1 MPGEL
6 ERHGRIVRLGNGL
19 PIEVNTRDLVGGFIA
34 RHGWW
39 EPETVAFMQRWLR
52 PGMTVIDAGAHVGQY
67 ALLASGCVGPEG
79 RVHAFEPHP
88 RLHAILCR
96 NLARVGCTN
105 VAAQPL
111 ALGRRCEERPFFLA
125 RTDNLG
131 ASSLRPDPLVPD
143 SSAVRVQVTSL
154 DAYLAAHAVPHVDL
168 LKINVEGA
176 ERDVLAGAAATLA
189 ANPDIVLVV
198 EFLRENAE
206 RWGHTIEALETD
218 LRAYGFRLFALSGLG
233 LAPYTPV
240 GRLAVNVVAARH
252 VTRVLPG
259 LPEALAAQLL
269 MRLCDATGARGPRLA
284 TPQASG
290 EVRYVIS
297 RRTAGIGDLLVN
309 LLAAWRFAAYTGRTL
324 AAIACP
330 ASDSADA
337 ASCSWHGQ
345 RPRRGG
351 VPRSHAGRAVRQSL
365 PQDAPE
371 LPVAARLRHPRRRAV
386 SMLLLAAAT
395 RWYADPPYSFS
406 PSTRA

>member
-1 MPGEL
+1 M
-6 ERHGRIVRLGNGL
+6 
-19 PIEVNTRDLVGGFIA
+19 
-34 RHGWW
+34 
-39 EPETVAFMQRWLR
+39 
-52 PGMTVIDAGAHVGQY
+52 
-67 ALLASGCVGPEG
+67 
-79 RVHAFEPHP
+79 
-88 RLHAILCR
+88 
-96 NLARVGCTN
+96 
-105 VAAQPL
+105 
-111 ALGRRCEERPFFLA
+111 
-125 RTDNLG
+125 
-131 ASSLRPDPLVPD
+131 
-143 SSAVRVQVTSL
+143 
-154 DAYLAAHAVPHVDL
+154 DL

-297 RRTAGIGDLLVN
+297 RTHRRDRRSAGEPSSRVAVCRLHRPDAGGGLALLTV
-309 LLAAWRFAAYTGRTL
+309 RPGSTL
-324 AAIACP
+324 ESLP
-330 ASDSADA
+330 
-337 ASCSWHGQ
+337 G
-345 RPRRGG
+345 
-351 VPRSHAGRAVRQSL
+351 AVR
-365 PQDAPE
+365 
-371 LPVAARLRHPRRRAV
+371 AAR
-386 SMLLLAAAT
+386 
-395 RWYADPPYSFS
+395 
-406 PSTRA
+406 